1 MIIWMWDEGSMA
13 AVPIME
19 VYIGRVRGRV
29 MIRPPIFG
37 PDGSVL
43 GRLAQKKG
51 AVATIRKPD
60 RD

>member
-1 MIIWMWDEGSMA
+1 
-13 AVPIME
+13 ME

-29 MIRPPIFG
+29 MIRPPKFG